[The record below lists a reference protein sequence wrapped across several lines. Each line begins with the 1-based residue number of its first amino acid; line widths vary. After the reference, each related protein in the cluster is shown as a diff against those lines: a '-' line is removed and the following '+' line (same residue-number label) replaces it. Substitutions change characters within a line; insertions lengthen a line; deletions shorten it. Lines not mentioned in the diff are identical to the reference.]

1 MKIWIISTS
10 RRQLERLTPPPKKK
24 KKIVKN
30 IFILTQDKPDTRAH
44 VALVSR
50 LERML
55 GVNTGERLKLVIP
68 RQQPDFSGAIGK
80 YRFLS

>member
-24 KKIVKN
+24 IVKN
-30 IFILTQDKPDTRAH
+30 IFILTQDKPDKRAH

>member
-1 MKIWIISTS
+1 MRLKKLFSPKKYMKIWIISTS
-10 RRQLERLTPPPKKK
+10 RRQLERLTPPQK

-30 IFILTQDKPDTRAH
+30 IFILTQDKPDTRAP

-68 RQQPDFSGAIGK
+68 
-80 YRFLS
+80 